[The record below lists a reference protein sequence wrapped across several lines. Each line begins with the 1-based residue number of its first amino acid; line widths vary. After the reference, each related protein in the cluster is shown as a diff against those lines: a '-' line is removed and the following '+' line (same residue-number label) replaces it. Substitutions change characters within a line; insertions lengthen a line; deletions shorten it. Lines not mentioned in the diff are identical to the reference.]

1 MSEIKKFNEL
11 FDWWFRDKERKK
23 IGFEPP
29 TPYSPE
35 KRPERTKYEYEN
47 DKEKVE
53 KNPEPKEMPN
63 VPIEQ
68 LPIKVG
74 DTVEPKNL
82 DGLGWKSSNYLR
94 GEKFFEVTDITD
106 SKGNPYKN
114 EGVPHIQIGY
124 TIPFKMFR
132 FVKYEKPF
140 IPKDKQ
146 KVLFL
151 QFDLEINLHDE
162 IDNSNFFRGYKT
174 LKPVFV
180 DYFKEK
186 DPDIHVEFR
195 NYDDI
200 YRIKNDFYLDEIK
213 LKDFDFIFF
222 GFMTKFTTIC
232 RMLINYLDKNNV
244 PYLKYGTYQEYD
256 SKAYE
261 MDLVQSLGYPYIPSI
276 LTTKL
281 TKDVIEN
288 VKEFGF
294 PVIVKDIYLNRGEG
308 VKKVDNMTEL
318 KTQFNWGGM
327 KLIQKFIPNDGDH
340 RVIVIKNK
348 TALVIKRLSQGK
360 DFRSNIAA
368 GGKAVRS
375 TLPDPQVKM
384 CEDISKH
391 LFCDFIGFDVLQDLN
406 TKEYYIMETNSAPH
420 FPTFSVISGINV
432 PALLTNY
439 IIKEIKKKK
448 HQLKL
453 KFDDF

>member
-1 MSEIKKFNEL
+1 MGEIKKFNEYYIWP
-11 FDWWFRDKERKK
+11 FKK
-23 IGFEPP
+23 RIGFNIPEEPE
-29 TPYSPE
+29 YVPE
-35 KRPERTKYEYEN
+35 PFQP
-47 DKEKVE
+47 KEKVE
-53 KNPEPKEMPN
+53 RAYKKEELDETPKPEELPD
-63 VPIEQ
+63 VPIDQ

-74 DTVEPKNL
+74 DAVKAVNL
-82 DGLGWKSSNYLR
+82 DGLGWKSTNYLR
-94 GEKFFEVTDITD
+94 GQESFEVEAITD
-106 SKGNPYKN
+106 SKGEPYKGV
-114 EGVPHIQIGY
+114 GVPHIQIGY
-124 TIPFKMFR
+124 SIPFKLFR
-132 FVKYEKPF
+132 FIKFEKPV
-140 IPKDKQ
+140 IPKDKK

-151 QFDLEINLHDE
+151 QFDLNVDLHKEEDKE
-162 IDNSNFFRGYKT
+162 NFFRGYTT
-174 LKPVFV
+174 LKPVFM
-180 DYFKEK
+180 DYFKEIA
-186 DPDIHVEFR
+186 PDVHVEFR

-213 LKDFDFIFF
+213 LKDFDFVFF

-232 RMLINYLDKNNV
+232 RMLINYLDKNDV
-244 PYLKYGTYQEYD
+244 PYLKYGTYQEFD

-281 TKDVIEN
+281 TKDVIAS

-308 VKKVDNMTEL
+308 VKKVDDMNEL
-318 KTQFNWGGM
+318 KLQFNWGGM

-348 TALVIKRLSQGK
+348 MALVIKRLSQGK

-375 TLPDPQVKM
+375 ELPKEQVKM

-391 LFCDFIGFDVLQDLN
+391 LFCDFIGFDVLQDLE
-406 TKEYYIMETNSAPH
+406 TKKYYIMETNSAPH
-420 FPTFSVISGINV
+420 FPTFSVISGVNI
-432 PALLTNY
+432 PLLLTNY
-439 IIKEIKKKK
+439 IIKEINKRK

-453 KFDDF
+453 KFEDFE